1 MTTPTATARPV
12 SRPLNHDVTTATA
25 ATAFTTHNDLSLT
38 DLLVR
43 YSAVFTTTT
52 MSGVSSYEI
61 IDEDNIE
68 QDVTINEVDTMQKML
83 E

>member
-1 MTTPTATARPV
+1 MTKPTATTRPV
-12 SRPLNHDVTTATA
+12 SRPLNHDVTAATA
-25 ATAFTTHNDLSLT
+25 AAAFTTHNDLSLT
-38 DLLVR
+38 DFLVR

-68 QDVTINEVDTMQKML
+68 QDVTINEVDTMQKMI